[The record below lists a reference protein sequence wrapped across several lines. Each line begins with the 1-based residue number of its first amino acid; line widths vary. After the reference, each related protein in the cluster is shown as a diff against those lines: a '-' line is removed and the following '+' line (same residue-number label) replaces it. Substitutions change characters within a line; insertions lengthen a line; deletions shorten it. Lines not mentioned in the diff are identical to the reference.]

1 LFPPFALL
9 PPLRADEARL
19 ALDRLVDRFALD
31 RFAEER
37 RAGERV
43 ALARFAEDRLEER
56 FAAGRPADAD
66 LRAVFLAVPD
76 FLAPARFL
84 PDVPRV
90 PAARA
95 ARRAGRS
102 IPTTSSGA
110 VEPASGSTAVS
121 S

>member
-1 LFPPFALL
+1 LL
-9 PPLRADEARL
+9 PLLRAVEARL
-19 ALDRLVDRFALD
+19 ALVRLVDRFALD

-37 RAGERV
+37 RADERV
-43 ALARFAEDRLEER
+43 ALARFADDRLEER

-76 FLAPARFL
+76 FLAAARFL
-84 PDVPRV
+84 PAVRRV

-95 ARRAGRS
+95 GRRAGRS

-110 VEPASGSTAVS
+110 AESAPDNAAVS